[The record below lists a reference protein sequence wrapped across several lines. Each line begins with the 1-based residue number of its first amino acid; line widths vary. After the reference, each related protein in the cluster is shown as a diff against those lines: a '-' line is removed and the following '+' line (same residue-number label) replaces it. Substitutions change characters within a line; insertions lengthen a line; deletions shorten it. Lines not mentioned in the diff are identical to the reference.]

1 MRQAGPFRAA
11 ALALALIAPWSAC
24 RTPGPRA
31 AVDSEIASCIPAD
44 TLALAGV
51 NLEQVRASA
60 LYQKLPPGASA
71 LLAPLRDASYLAL
84 AYNGRDVLAVARG
97 AFREPP
103 AGAVLLAKDLAVS
116 GSAQAVRAATAQH
129 KTGRTGVP
137 WLLSHAAE
145 AANASQAWAIA
156 QGGVTFTLSG
166 DAANVNR
173 ILSFVDYA
181 SVAIHL
187 DSGVRIDAV
196 GAGRDQE
203 SAQHLEETLRA
214 FFTLAAAGVQR
225 DRALADALRSIQVQR
240 DGLTVRVGIAA
251 STEEVA
257 KLAGVAA
264 P

>member
-1 MRQAGPFRAA
+1 MRQASPFRAA

-24 RTPGPRA
+24 RTLGPHA
-31 AVDSEIASCIPAD
+31 AVDPDIASCIPAD

-51 NLEQVRASA
+51 NLEQFRASA

-71 LLAPLRDASYLAL
+71 FLAPLRDASYLLL
-84 AYNGRDVLAVARG
+84 AYNGKDVLAVARG

-145 AANASQAWAIA
+145 VAGASQVWVVA
-156 QGGVTFTLSG
+156 QGGVTFPLSG
-166 DAANVNR
+166 DAANLNKF
-173 ILSFVDYA
+173 LSLVDYA

-187 DSGVRIDAV
+187 DSGVRIDV
-196 GAGRDQE
+196 LGAGRTPE
-203 SAQHLEETLRA
+203 SAEHLEENLRA
-214 FFTLAAAGVQR
+214 FFSLAAAGAQR
-225 DRALADALRSIQVQR
+225 DRALADVLHSVQVQR
-240 DGLTVRVGIAA
+240 DGLTVRAGIAA
-251 STEEVA
+251 SPEEIA
-257 KLAGVAA
+257 KLAGLAA